1 MNNNSCQS
9 GMKQNLLFVCLYRIN
24 KVDDVYSM
32 ITYTDLSNLFISFNA
47 LQKLQG
53 KGPFLFLPLLPNHR
67 NVETSQWLLATCTTS
82 SGKRRYRV
90 AGMGRRGRHLVA
102 GPADPVGQCRPYTF
116 AIVSRNW
123 VRGFRVQFIVGTN
136 GLPPTAADHSLKISF
151 EKTKH
156 LKIRFKQI
164 KYTK

>member
-1 MNNNSCQS
+1 
-9 GMKQNLLFVCLYRIN
+9 MKQNLLFVCLYRIN
-24 KVDDVYSM
+24 KVDDVYAM

-67 NVETSQWLLATCTTS
+67 NVETSQWLLATCKTRVGKGGIGWLVWAAGAVIQQQDQRILSASADRTLLPQLVETGCGDSAS
-82 SGKRRYRV
+82 S
-90 AGMGRRGRHLVA
+90 
-102 GPADPVGQCRPYTF
+102 
-116 AIVSRNW
+116 SS
-123 VRGFRVQFIVGTN
+123 QFIVGTN
-136 GLPPTAADHSLKISF
+136 GLPPTAADHSLKTSF
-151 EKTKH
+151 AKTKH